1 MFCQVVS
8 QLSFKESPAS
18 AAFQVSLAPESVSLI
33 QISFVINQLQRTSM
47 GSGKTLF
54 RVVLFNS
61 RSQISRIT
69 DVEPRVGFRS
79 EHVNVEH
86 SCSSDH
92 SWRVSAA
99 FTRPSIAVHC
109 RRAAPPL
116 NAAFRTNGGRLCAL
130 PRESGLPANAPA
142 SLLARPLQAIRSP
155 IAALA
160 CKGKAK
166 RSVLDFESMAT
177 PFHLGRDG

>member
-1 MFCQVVS
+1 MFCHVVS

-79 EHVNVEH
+79 EQVSVEQ

-92 SWRVSAA
+92 SWRVCAA
-99 FTRPSIAVHC
+99 VRRPS
-109 RRAAPPL
+109 L
-116 NAAFRTNGGRLCAL
+116 
-130 PRESGLPANAPA
+130 
-142 SLLARPLQAIRSP
+142 
-155 IAALA
+155 
-160 CKGKAK
+160 
-166 RSVLDFESMAT
+166 SVLC
-177 PFHLGRDG
+177 